1 MTRTRD
7 MVNQYYN
14 ILINLGIYA
23 DINEAQFNII
33 YKRYKKI
40 GGHKDLNYLNVKRKL
55 RRED

>member
-33 YKRYKKI
+33 YKRYI
-40 GGHKDLNYLNVKRKL
+40 NYLNVKRKL